1 MLRIV
6 ATRLAWAIVSI
17 WAVVT
22 LAFFL
27 NHGLPADPARAIAG
41 PQARPADVA
50 RIRTQLGLDQSVWVQ
65 YRLFAAR
72 LVHRAP
78 SESSAK
84 GHASCEPLGP
94 LHVDLGTSYQRRKP
108 VIRVIAD
115 RFPRTFY
122 LAMAALV
129 VELAI
134 GVAAGVLGAVRR
146 RSRWDRGV
154 SFLALLGI
162 SAPTFLVGILLQ
174 YVFAYRLR
182 WLPLDGYGLSGSE
195 HVASIVLPAL
205 TLGISGAAYYA
216 RLVRGDMIEIMQQDF
231 VRTARAKGAGPARV
245 VVGHALRNA
254 LLPLVTVVGLD
265 FGVLLGGAVVT
276 EKLFRWPG
284 IGQLSVDAVF
294 DRDAPVV
301 LGVVILTSTMI
312 VLANLAV
319 DLSYALL
326 DPRTKANS
334 SASSRALA

>member
-1 MLRIV
+1 MV
-6 ATRLAWAIVSI
+6 AKVARRLTWAIVSI

-50 RIRTQLGLDQSVWVQ
+50 RIRTQLGLDRSVWVQ

-78 SESSAK
+78 SETGVK

-94 LHVDLGTSYQRRKP
+94 LHLDLGTSYQRRKP

-122 LAMAALV
+122 LALSALV
-129 VELAI
+129 VQVAL
-134 GVAAGVLGAVRR
+134 GVAAGVVAAARR
-146 RSRWDRGV
+146 HSIWDRGAV
-154 SFLALLGI
+154 TMALLGI
-162 SAPTFLVGILLQ
+162 STPTFLLGILLQ
-174 YVFAYRLR
+174 YVLAYRLR
-182 WLPLDGYGLSGSE
+182 WLPLDGYGVTASD

-205 TLGISGAAYYA
+205 TLGIVGAAYYTK
-216 RLVRGDMIEIMQQDF
+216 LVRSDMIDVLRQDF
-231 VRTARAKGAGPARV
+231 VRTARAKGVGPIGV
-245 VVGHALRNA
+245 VVRHALRNA
-254 LLPLVTVVGLD
+254 LLPLVTVIGLD
-265 FGVLLGGAVVT
+265 FGVLIGGAVVT

-284 IGQLSVDAVF
+284 VGQLSVDAVF

-301 LGVVILTSTMI
+301 LGVVIVTSSAI
-312 VLANLAV
+312 VLANLVV

-326 DPRTKANS
+326 DPRTKA
-334 SASSRALA
+334 AGTDG